1 MSHRA
6 RVLAMYRA
14 FLKQA
19 NLMPTENRAQFVRL
33 KARRDFKAAKQ
44 LTAPEQV
51 QFHVALA
58 ETQLENGM

>member
-1 MSHRA
+1 
-6 RVLAMYRA
+6 MYRA